1 MGISKATLLPLFLL
15 SSVKGD
21 ILDDYL
27 RTDGVWILTRNK
39 EFYSTNNEKECA
51 EKCDAEINFNCRAF
65 LFTKKKLQC
74 LTLAENTKTTVVFQ
88 SEDAVL
94 YEKKIYLLQCKR
106 GIGKD
111 YRGTEAKTWRGIPCQ
126 KWSEKSPHSPNFTPE
141 KHPRAELEEN
151 YCRNPDGDVRGPW
164 CYTTDPATRFDY
176 CNIPECEEQ
185 VMQTGEDPTVE
196 CMECNGEDYHGNV
209 SRTESGLECQRWD
222 AQEPHMHGYTLKHF
236 PGKDLKMNY
245 CRNPDGELRP
255 WCFTMSPTKRW
266 EYCNIPRCTMHPPD
280 SGLGSQCISGNG
292 EDYRG
297 TIAIT
302 ESGNTCQHWNTQ
314 FPHKHGWIPGRYP
327 CKGLE
332 ENYCRNPNGEKRPWC
347 YTINSSVRW
356 EYCAIPQCDWTEQS
370 TDVATHVFLPEEC
383 YRGTGLNYRGTASI
397 TVSGRKCQA
406 WNSKSPHDHGKT
418 PEKFPNADLRENYC
432 RNPDGDSR
440 PWCFTTDPSVHW
452 EYCSLKKCDDHTEEA
467 TPNDPP
473 ATVAQNVGLTI
484 PPTTSDCINSNG
496 KDYRGTVAKT
506 GSGRTC
512 QEWSS
517 QSPHSHKY
525 FTPLTHPRAGLDK
538 NYCRNPDG
546 DVNGLWCFTTDPEK
560 IWEYCE
566 IPRCSSSEH
575 DCGKFSM
582 RSERTCE
589 QYRMCDA
596 SPGSWPWHVSLRTS
610 TNMHHCAGTLIHP
623 QWVLTAAQ
631 CLQESVE
638 PSSYRIFLGIQNLN
652 AEEPSLQIRSVHKLL
667 KEPSGADIALLKLN
681 SPIKITDH
689 VKPVC
694 LPETSLM
701 IERNSVCFL
710 TAFGKTKGTDTGK
723 RLKDIEFPILEN
735 RLCYRPGFFNENVD
749 NHEFCGGFTYVRVHY
764 CEAEVGGPLV
774 CQNKDRFVQ
783 YGVTSWGLDCTQPS
797 KPTGFVQIPSFL
809 SWIKNVMVTH

>member
-1 MGISKATLLPLFLL
+1 MPDSF
-15 SSVKGD
+15 SSLVVKGD

-27 RTDGVWILTRNK
+27 RTDGVWVLTRNK

-51 EKCDAEINFNCRAF
+51 EKCDAEVNFNCRAF

-74 LTLAENTKTTVVFQ
+74 LTLAENTKTTVAFH

-126 KWSEKSPHSPNFTPE
+126 KWAEKSPHSPNFTPE

-176 CNIPECEEQ
+176 CNIPECEGQ
-185 VMQTGEDPTVE
+185 

-209 SRTESGLECQRWD
+209 SRTESGFECQRWD

-266 EYCNIPRCTMHPPD
+266 EYCNIPRCTMHTPA

-292 EDYRG
+292 DGYRG
-297 TIAIT
+297 RIGIT

-314 FPHKHGWIPGRYP
+314 FPHKHGWIPDRYP
-327 CKGLE
+327 CKDLE

-356 EYCAIPQCDWTEQS
+356 EYCTIPQCDGTEQN
-370 TDVATHVFLPEEC
+370 VATQVFLPEEC
-383 YRGTGLNYRGTASI
+383 YQGKGLNYRGTTSI

-440 PWCFTTDPSVHW
+440 PWCFTTDPSVPW
-452 EYCSLKKCDDHTEEA
+452 EYCSLKRCDDHTDEA

-473 ATVAQNVGLTI
+473 ATMAQTV
-484 PPTTSDCINSNG
+484 DCINGNG

-506 GSGRTC
+506 GNGRTC

-566 IPRCSSSEH
+566 LSLPFNFHLR
-575 DCGKFSM
+575 FSYLG
-582 RSERTCE
+582 RT
-589 QYRMCDA
+589 
-596 SPGSWPWHVSLRTS
+596 HL
-610 TNMHHCAGTLIHP
+610 
-623 QWVLTAAQ
+623 
-631 CLQESVE
+631 E
-638 PSSYRIFLGIQNLN
+638 PSSYRILLGIQNLN

-681 SPIKITDH
+681 SPIKITDR

-701 IERNSVCFL
+701 MERNSVCFL
-710 TAFGKTKGTDTGK
+710 TAFGITKGTDTGK
-723 RLKDIEFPILEN
+723 RLKHIEFPILEN
-735 RLCYRPGFFNENVD
+735 RMCYRPGFFNGSVD
-749 NHEFCGGFTYVRVHY
+749 NHEFCGGFTFLRVRY

-774 CQNKDRFVQ
+774 CQNKDRFIQ

-797 KPTGFVQIPSFL
+797 KPTGFVQIPRFL

>member
-1 MGISKATLLPLFLL
+1 KMGISKATLLLLFL
-15 SSVKGD
+15 
-21 ILDDYL
+21 
-27 RTDGVWILTRNK
+27 
-39 EFYSTNNEKECA
+39 FSTGKSLFPSAYVGEMGAKHLKIPCCASECA
-51 EKCDAEINFNCRAF
+51 EKCDAERNFNCRAF

-74 LTLAENTKTTVVFQ
+74 LTLAENRKTTVAFH

-94 YEKKIYLLQCKR
+94 YEKKMYLLQCKR
-106 GIGKD
+106 GIGED

-126 KWSEKSPHSPNFTPE
+126 KWAEKSPHNPNFTPE

-176 CNIPECEEQ
+176 CNIPEL
-185 VMQTGEDPTVE
+185 E
-196 CMECNGEDYHGNV
+196 CMECNGEDYHGSV

-266 EYCNIPRCTMHPPD
+266 EYCSIPRCTMHPPA

-292 EDYRG
+292 DNYRG
-297 TIAIT
+297 RIAIT
-302 ESGNTCQHWNTQ
+302 ESGNTCQHWNMQ
-314 FPHKHGWIPGRYP
+314 FPHKHGWIPDRYP

-356 EYCAIPQCDWTEQS
+356 EYCAIPQCDGTEQS
-370 TDVATHVFLPEEC
+370 ADVATQVLLPEEC
-383 YRGTGLNYRGTASI
+383 YEGQGLNYRGTTST

-418 PEKFPNADLRENYC
+418 PEKFPNAYAFLALLSVLHSTNICTYFCRDLRENYC

-440 PWCFTTDPSVHW
+440 PWCFTTDPSVPW
-452 EYCSLKKCDDHTEEA
+452 EYCSLKRCDDHTVEA

-473 ATVAQNVGLTI
+473 AAVAQNVDLPI
-484 PPTTSDCINSNG
+484 PPTTSDCINGNG
-496 KDYRGTVAKT
+496 KDYRGTAAKT
-506 GSGRTC
+506 GNGRTC

-517 QSPHSHKY
+517 QSPHSHRY

-546 DVNGLWCFTTDPEK
+546 DINGLWCFTTDPEK
-560 IWEYCE
+560 IW
-566 IPRCSSSEH
+566 
-575 DCGKFSM
+575 D
-582 RSERTCE
+582 
-589 QYRMCDA
+589 
-596 SPGSWPWHVSLRTS
+596 
-610 TNMHHCAGTLIHP
+610 TNMHHCAGTLVHP

-631 CLQESVE
+631 CLQESAE
-638 PSSYRIFLGIQNLN
+638 PSSYRVFLGIQNLN

-681 SPIKITDH
+681 SPVTITDH

-723 RLKDIEFPILEN
+723 RLKDIEFPILEK
-735 RLCYRPGFFNENVD
+735 RMCYRPGFFNGSVE
-749 NHEFCGGFTYVRVHY
+749 NHEFCGGFPFVRVRY

-783 YGVTSWGLDCTQPS
+783 YGVTSWGLDCAQPS
-797 KPTGFVQIPSFL
+797 KPTGFIQIPSFL

>member
-1 MGISKATLLPLFLL
+1 MGAKHLKVSRCTSGSPNHCVTTYMDNLGL
-15 SSVKGD
+15 SGYQVRSVVALVLVGVEGD
-21 ILDDYL
+21 ILDGYL
-27 RTDGVWILTRNK
+27 RTDGVWVLTRNK
-39 EFYSTNNEKECA
+39 QFYSTNNEKECA

-74 LTLAENTKTTVVFQ
+74 LTLAENTKTTVVFH
-88 SEDAVL
+88 SEDAAL
-94 YEKKIYLLQCKR
+94 YEKKK
-106 GIGKD
+106 
-111 YRGTEAKTWRGIPCQ
+111 
-126 KWSEKSPHSPNFTPE
+126 N
-141 KHPRAELEEN
+141 
-151 YCRNPDGDVRGPW
+151 RNGL
-164 CYTTDPATRFDY
+164 
-176 CNIPECEEQ
+176 
-185 VMQTGEDPTVE
+185 DPTVE

-266 EYCNIPRCTMHPPD
+266 EYCNIPRCNMAV
-280 SGLGSQCISGNG
+280 Q
-292 EDYRG
+292 
-297 TIAIT
+297 
-302 ESGNTCQHWNTQ
+302 
-314 FPHKHGWIPGRYP
+314 
-327 CKGLE
+327 
-332 ENYCRNPNGEKRPWC
+332 
-347 YTINSSVRW
+347 
-356 EYCAIPQCDWTEQS
+356 
-370 TDVATHVFLPEEC
+370 VFLPEEC
-383 YRGTGLNYRGTASI
+383 YQGEGLNYRGTTSI

-440 PWCFTTDPSVHW
+440 PWCFTTDPSVPW
-452 EYCSLKKCDDHTEEA
+452 EYCNLKRCDDHTEEA

-484 PPTTSDCINSNG
+484 PPTTSDCINGNG

-506 GSGRTC
+506 GNGRTC

-546 DVNGLWCFTTDPEK
+546 DVNGLWCFTTDPGK

-566 IPRCSSSEH
+566 IPRCSASEH
-575 DCGKFSM
+575 DCGKFSR
-582 RSERTCE
+582 RSGRTCE
-589 QYRMCDA
+589 PYSMCDA
-596 SPGSWPWHVSLRTS
+596 SPGSWPWHVSLRIS

-631 CLQESVE
+631 CLQESIE

-652 AEEPSLQIRSVHKLL
+652 AEEPSLQIRNVHKLL

-681 SPIKITDH
+681 SPITMTDH

-694 LPETSLM
+694 LPEISLM
-701 IERNSVCFL
+701 MERNSVCFL
-710 TAFGKTKGTDTGK
+710 TAFGKTKGTGTDN
-723 RLKDIEFPILEN
+723 RLKEIEFPILEN
-735 RLCYRPGFFNENVD
+735 RMCFRPGFFNGNIG
-749 NHEFCGGFTYVRVHY
+749 NHEFCGGFTSVSVRY

-783 YGVTSWGLDCTQPS
+783 YGVTTWGLDCTQPS

-809 SWIKNVMVTH
+809 SWIKNVMATH

>member
-1 MGISKATLLPLFLL
+1 PTSWAKMGISKATLLLLFL
-15 SSVKGD
+15 
-21 ILDDYL
+21 
-27 RTDGVWILTRNK
+27 
-39 EFYSTNNEKECA
+39 FSTGKSLFPSAYVGEMGAKHLKIPCCASECA
-51 EKCDAEINFNCRAF
+51 EKCDAERNFNCRAF

-74 LTLAENTKTTVVFQ
+74 LTLAENRKTTVAFH

-94 YEKKIYLLQCKR
+94 YEKKMYLLQCKR
-106 GIGKD
+106 GIGED

-126 KWSEKSPHSPNFTPE
+126 KWAEKSPHNPNFTPE

-176 CNIPECEEQ
+176 CNIPEL
-185 VMQTGEDPTVE
+185 E
-196 CMECNGEDYHGNV
+196 CMECNGEDYHGSV

-266 EYCNIPRCTMHPPD
+266 EYCSIPRCTMHPPA

-292 EDYRG
+292 DNYRG
-297 TIAIT
+297 RIAIT
-302 ESGNTCQHWNTQ
+302 ESGNTCQHWNMQ
-314 FPHKHGWIPGRYP
+314 FPHKHGWIPDRYP

-356 EYCAIPQCDWTEQS
+356 EYCAIPQCDGTEQS
-370 TDVATHVFLPEEC
+370 ADVATQVLLPEEC
-383 YRGTGLNYRGTASI
+383 YEGQGLNYRGTTST

-440 PWCFTTDPSVHW
+440 PWCFTTDPSVPW
-452 EYCSLKKCDDHTEEA
+452 EYCSLKRCDDHTVEA

-473 ATVAQNVGLTI
+473 AAVAQNVDLPI
-484 PPTTSDCINSNG
+484 PPTTSDCINGNG
-496 KDYRGTVAKT
+496 KDYRGTAAKT
-506 GSGRTC
+506 GNGRTC

-517 QSPHSHKY
+517 QSPHSHRY

-546 DVNGLWCFTTDPEK
+546 DINGLWCFTTDPEK
-560 IWEYCE
+560 IW
-566 IPRCSSSEH
+566 
-575 DCGKFSM
+575 D
-582 RSERTCE
+582 
-589 QYRMCDA
+589 
-596 SPGSWPWHVSLRTS
+596 
-610 TNMHHCAGTLIHP
+610 TNMHHCAGTLVHP

-631 CLQESVE
+631 CLQESAE
-638 PSSYRIFLGIQNLN
+638 PSSYRVFLGIQNLN

-681 SPIKITDH
+681 SPVTITDH

-710 TAFGKTKGTDTGK
+710 TAFGKTKGK
-723 RLKDIEFPILEN
+723 A
-735 RLCYRPGFFNENVD
+735 YS
-749 NHEFCGGFTYVRVHY
+749 
-764 CEAEVGGPLV
+764 AEVGGPLV

-783 YGVTSWGLDCTQPS
+783 YGVTSWGLDCAQPS
-797 KPTGFVQIPSFL
+797 KPTGFIQIPSFL